1 MFLTNRMEI
10 APEFYRPIHVT
21 TIPKNIPMNGL
32 LSHFNNTLLSV
43 LYYSGGF
50 WFGLFLRVKNTWYDF
65 LCNFVFWSLVHIFC
79 VCFHMFFHCLNDY
92 QSLIYTN
99 ILLSSLFSYEDEYW
113 AKSITLLHCNLL
125 SLASY
130 CIEFKLV
137 TISVCLN
144 YCL

>member
-1 MFLTNRMEI
+1 MFLTNRMKI
-10 APEFYRPIHVT
+10 APEFYRPILVT

-32 LSHFNNTLLSV
+32 LSHFNNTLLSI
-43 LYYSGGF
+43 LYIEGLK
-50 WFGLFLRVKNTWYDF
+50 FGLFLRFTNTWHDF

-79 VCFHMFFHCLNDY
+79 VYFHMFCHCLNSY
-92 QSLIYTN
+92 QLLIYTN

-113 AKSITLLHCNLL
+113 AKSITLLHCDLL

-144 YCL
+144 YSL